1 MHIGPLCGHSIGAFH
16 LLYSFKMDYTLPVKV
31 EALLL
36 ENVTWQMSAALVMN
50 LEDEL

>member
-1 MHIGPLCGHSIGAFH
+1 MQSEMCMVQCA
-16 LLYSFKMDYTLPVKV
+16 YCNAVKV
-31 EALLL
+31 ETLLL